1 MIIMNYS
8 FVIRKAT
15 LEDAKAIQSI
25 TKEAFEKYMQDT
37 GLTGTME
44 ALEESLEDIKRD
56 IETKDVFIAIIDDI
70 PVGTIRVQILPDNT
84 AYISRFGV
92 RLQYHNVGIGKAMM
106 NLVDKLLISK
116 GIKRVSLH
124 TASKYAELMR
134 FYYGRGFYVDSTSNE
149 RGYIRALLVKDY
161 E

>member
-1 MIIMNYS
+1 M
-8 FVIRKAT
+8 
-15 LEDAKAIQSI
+15 
-25 TKEAFEKYMQDT
+25 
-37 GLTGTME
+37 
-44 ALEESLEDIKRD
+44 
-56 IETKDVFIAIIDDI
+56 FIAIIDDV

-92 RLQYHNVGIGKAMM
+92 RLQYHNMGVGKAMM
-106 NLVDKLLISK
+106 SLVDKLLISK
-116 GIKRVSLH
+116 GVKRVRLH

-134 FYYGRGFYVDSTSNE
+134 FYYGRGFYVDSTSRE

>member
-1 MIIMNYS
+1 MNFS

-15 LEDAKAIQSI
+15 LEDAEAIQSI
-25 TKEAFEKYMQDT
+25 TKEAFEKYMKDT

-44 ALEESLEDIKRD
+44 ALEESLEDIKKD
-56 IETKDVFIAIIDDI
+56 IETKEVFIAIIDDV

-92 RLQYHNVGIGKAMM
+92 RLQYHNMGVGKAMM
-106 NLVDKLLISK
+106 SLVDKLLISK
-116 GIKRVSLH
+116 GVKRVRLH

-134 FYYGRGFYVDSTSNE
+134 FYYGRGFYVDSTSRE

>member
-1 MIIMNYS
+1 MNFS

-15 LEDAKAIQSI
+15 LEDAEAIQSI
-25 TKEAFEKYMQDT
+25 TKEAFEKYMKDT

-44 ALEESLEDIKRD
+44 ALEESLEDIKKD
-56 IETKDVFIAIIDDI
+56 IETKEVFIAIIDDV

-92 RLQYHNVGIGKAMM
+92 RLQYHNMGVGKAMM
-106 NLVDKLLISK
+106 SLVDKLLISK
-116 GIKRVSLH
+116 GVKRVRLH

-134 FYYGRGFYVDSTSNE
+134 FYYGRGFYVDSTSRE
-149 RGYIRALLVKDY
+149 RGYILALLVKDY

>member
-1 MIIMNYS
+1 MNYS

>member
-1 MIIMNYS
+1 M
-8 FVIRKAT
+8 K
-15 LEDAKAIQSI
+15 
-25 TKEAFEKYMQDT
+25 DT

-44 ALEESLEDIKRD
+44 ALEESLEDIKKD
-56 IETKDVFIAIIDDI
+56 IETKEVFIAIIDDV

-92 RLQYHNVGIGKAMM
+92 RLQYHNMGVGKAMM
-106 NLVDKLLISK
+106 SLVDKLLISK
-116 GIKRVSLH
+116 GVKRVRLH

-134 FYYGRGFYVDSTSNE
+134 FYYGRGFYVDSTSRE

>member
-1 MIIMNYS
+1 VIIMNYS

>member
-1 MIIMNYS
+1 
-8 FVIRKAT
+8 
-15 LEDAKAIQSI
+15 LEDAEAIQSI
-25 TKEAFEKYMQDT
+25 TKEAFEKYMKDT

-44 ALEESLEDIKRD
+44 ALEESLEDIKKD
-56 IETKDVFIAIIDDI
+56 IETKEVFIAIIDDV

-92 RLQYHNVGIGKAMM
+92 RLQYHNMGVGKAMM
-106 NLVDKLLISK
+106 SLVDKLLISK
-116 GIKRVSLH
+116 GVKRVRLH

-134 FYYGRGFYVDSTSNE
+134 FYYGRGFYVDSTSRE

>member
-1 MIIMNYS
+1 MNFS

-15 LEDAKAIQSI
+15 LEDAEAIQASRR
-25 TKEAFEKYMQDT
+25 KRFEKYMKDT

-44 ALEESLEDIKRD
+44 ALEESLEDIKKD
-56 IETKDVFIAIIDDI
+56 IETKEVFIAIIDDV

-92 RLQYHNVGIGKAMM
+92 RLQYHNMGVGKAMM
-106 NLVDKLLISK
+106 SLVDKLLISK
-116 GIKRVSLH
+116 GVKRVRLH

-134 FYYGRGFYVDSTSNE
+134 FYYGRGFYVDSTSRE

>member
-1 MIIMNYS
+1 M
-8 FVIRKAT
+8 
-15 LEDAKAIQSI
+15 
-25 TKEAFEKYMQDT
+25 
-37 GLTGTME
+37 
-44 ALEESLEDIKRD
+44 EDIKRD
-56 IETKDVFIAIIDDI
+56 IETKEVFIAFIDNI

-106 NLVDKLLISK
+106 NLVDKLLTAK
-116 GIKRVSLH
+116 RIKRVSLH

-134 FYYGRGFYVDSTSNE
+134 FYYGRGFYVDSTSKE

>member
-1 MIIMNYS
+1 MKLKTGCMS
-8 FVIRKAT
+8 RKQFIRKAT
-15 LEDAKAIQSI
+15 LEDAEAIQSI
-25 TKEAFEKYMQDT
+25 TKEAF
-37 GLTGTME
+37 
-44 ALEESLEDIKRD
+44 LEDIKKD
-56 IETKDVFIAIIDDI
+56 IETKEVFIAIIDDV

-92 RLQYHNVGIGKAMM
+92 RLQYHNMGVGKAMM
-106 NLVDKLLISK
+106 SLVDKLLISK
-116 GIKRVSLH
+116 GVKRVRLH

-134 FYYGRGFYVDSTSNE
+134 FYYGRGFYVDSTSRE